1 MPSQPTSEMYLH
13 PWQLDSHVI
22 HAHVNTLEV
31 NQIDDFLFLCF
42 FRNGQLIKKFEL
54 PVLIL
59 NELLEVVY
67 LVDSLLSE

>member
-1 MPSQPTSEMYLH
+1 VPSQPTSEVYLH

-31 NQIDDFLFLCF
+31 NQIVDVLFLCF
-42 FRNGQLIKKFEL
+42 FCNGQLIEEFEL

-59 NELLEVVY
+59 NELLEGVY
-67 LVDSLLSE
+67 LVDSLLTE